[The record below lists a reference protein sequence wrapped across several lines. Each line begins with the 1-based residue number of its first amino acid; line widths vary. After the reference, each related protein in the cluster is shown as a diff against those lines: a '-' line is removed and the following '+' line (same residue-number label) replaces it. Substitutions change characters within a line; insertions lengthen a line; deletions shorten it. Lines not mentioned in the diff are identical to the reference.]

1 MFNGGFVCNRVT
13 GSNRAFW
20 YTNSPHINKFATFN
34 RCVII
39 ITFDL
44 ASRSGNLYSSEGGFV
59 PGQGWGRMAKNFYW
73 DTTTPLKKV
82 IVTFSVKAW
91 RNVKTLNYVYL
102 IVYIIV
108 VILIL
113 PRK

>member
-1 MFNGGFVCNRVT
+1 M
-13 GSNRAFW
+13 
-20 YTNSPHINKFATFN
+20 
-34 RCVII
+34 
-39 ITFDL
+39 
-44 ASRSGNLYSSEGGFV
+44 
-59 PGQGWGRMAKNFYW
+59 PGQGWGRTAAANVR
-73 DTTTPLKKV
+73 DTTIPLKKV

-113 PRK
+113 PSMTVTMTKFCRGER

>member
-1 MFNGGFVCNRVT
+1 NV
-13 GSNRAFW
+13 
-20 YTNSPHINKFATFN
+20 
-34 RCVII
+34 
-39 ITFDL
+39 
-44 ASRSGNLYSSEGGFV
+44 
-59 PGQGWGRMAKNFYW
+59 W
-73 DTTTPLKKV
+73 DTTIPLKKV

-102 IVYIIV
+102 VVYIIV

>member
-1 MFNGGFVCNRVT
+1 M
-13 GSNRAFW
+13 
-20 YTNSPHINKFATFN
+20 
-34 RCVII
+34 
-39 ITFDL
+39 
-44 ASRSGNLYSSEGGFV
+44 
-59 PGQGWGRMAKNFYW
+59 PGQGRGRMEIPNVW
-73 DTTTPLKKV
+73 DTTIPLKKV

-102 IVYIIV
+102 VVYIIV

>member
-1 MFNGGFVCNRVT
+1 
-13 GSNRAFW
+13 
-20 YTNSPHINKFATFN
+20 
-34 RCVII
+34 
-39 ITFDL
+39 
-44 ASRSGNLYSSEGGFV
+44 
-59 PGQGWGRMAKNFYW
+59 MAAANVR

-82 IVTFSVKAW
+82 IVTFRRKEW

-102 IVYIIV
+102 VVYIIV